1 MGDWMVRMPAAA
13 NSIVDQLR
21 DEFLADARDR
31 LIQMQ
36 EAIDLAF
43 ATGQAGSDTL
53 VALRRQGHNLKGMG
67 GSFGFPS
74 ISVVAHRM
82 EDYLADLSQLS
93 PAQLHD
99 AQKFLDALTRIVR
112 NGINADGQ
120 ELTAMLRALPVKGGF
135 DVKDV
140 VQANVEV
147 LLVVSSTVV
156 RLLVERELRAC
167 GYRVVATRAPFEA
180 FELAYR
186 MKPDLILTS
195 VVMDGFN
202 GADLVRALAAME
214 PTRDMPVALLTS
226 LTADHADLRAVP
238 ADVPIVR
245 LGAGFSEDFARVVV
259 RYQLG

>member
-1 MGDWMVRMPAAA
+1 MPAAA
-13 NSIVDQLR
+13 ASIADQLR
-21 DEFLADARDR
+21 DEFLADAQDR

-36 EAIDLAF
+36 EAIELAF
-43 ATGQAGSDTL
+43 ATGKASNDTL
-53 VALRRQGHNLKGMG
+53 MALHRQGHNLKGMG

-74 ISVVAHRM
+74 ITVVAHRM
-82 EDYLADLSQLS
+82 EDYLSDLAQLS
-93 PAQLHD
+93 ERQLQD
-99 AQKFLDALTRIVR
+99 AQKFVDALSHIVR
-112 NGINADGQ
+112 SGHNADGSA
-120 ELTAMLRALPVKGGF
+120 LTAMLRALPVKGGF
-135 DVKDV
+135 DVKDI
-140 VQANVEV
+140 VQTDVEI

-214 PTRDMPVALLTS
+214 PTRNMPVALLTS
-226 LTADHADLRAVP
+226 LNAGHTDLRSLP
-238 ADVPIVR
+238 GDVPVIR
-245 LGAGFSEDFARVVV
+245 IGATFPEDFARVVV